1 MSDSKRVL
9 KLRLSGAC
17 TVNHAHTVGVVRQPR
32 FATRQPPPSCPSTV
46 ANTCKPTV
54 VSPSASPEASNV
66 LGLPPRVDAPRALAR
81 QPCGGLL
88 VASRFVCAISVSCG
102 NRHTITTWMPSAA
115 RLAFVKAPQGR
126 NTVALAPLSSEQGV
140 VRPTAWHRVFG
151 TQESFLRR
159 ACLYFRCQII
169 AVLVVWC
176 LR

>member
-151 TQESFLRR
+151 TEASFLRR
-159 ACLYFRCQII
+159 RSLY
-169 AVLVVWC
+169 
-176 LR
+176 